1 MGSAGGVRVF
11 ENNGRVPRAF
21 VTEDVHEVGG
31 MADAV
36 SYLTS
41 LGHTTEDGTTHVD
54 LFDPPPPG
62 RRGGVGRT
70 GERPPPLPA
79 VQAESRHARVVS
91 YEAEHVEVEVPPGAP
106 GLLVLTDSYFPG
118 WEATVNGRPAPVL
131 PADVAFRGVMLGSGD
146 SRVVFSYRSP
156 GAAWGG
162 PSHCSPSFAWA
173 RWLCSRGSFAS
184 GHAGARS

>member
-70 GERPPPLPA
+70 GERPPPFPA
-79 VQAESRHARVVS
+79 VQAEGWAIPLLAIVCL
-91 YEAEHVEVEVPPGAP
+91 GA
-106 GLLVLTDSYFPG
+106 
-118 WEATVNGRPAPVL
+118 
-131 PADVAFRGVMLGSGD
+131 VALFSWFFRL
-146 SRVVFSYRSP
+146 
-156 GAAWGG
+156 
-162 PSHCSPSFAWA
+162 
-173 RWLCSRGSFAS
+173 
-184 GHAGARS
+184 GARRREVVMAEEP